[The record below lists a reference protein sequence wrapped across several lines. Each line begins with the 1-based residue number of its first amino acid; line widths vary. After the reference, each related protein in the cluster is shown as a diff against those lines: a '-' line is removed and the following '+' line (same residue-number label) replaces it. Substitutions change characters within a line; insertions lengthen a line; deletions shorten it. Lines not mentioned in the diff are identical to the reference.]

1 MRRYS
6 TFFSLATLL
15 VLTALSVVGYFY
27 IDNKLN
33 PEIAISTLDTTA
45 TNKPIAQTNRQQSS
59 SPSFQVQGAQSN
71 APQNNQPTLPG
82 PAQFTVYEQY
92 SEAQNTQ
99 FIDVLVGYGQEIANG
114 NSVAVVYSG
123 YLTNGQL
130 FDRSRT
136 NEQNQIEPFEF
147 TIGEGSV
154 IQGWEN
160 GLIGMKVGGQ
170 RRLII
175 PSQLGYGAQGA
186 GEGAIPPNS
195 MLIFDVELVSLR

>member
-6 TFFSLATLL
+6 TFFSIIALL
-15 VLTALSVVGYFY
+15 ALSGLSVLGYFY
-27 IDNKLN
+27 IDNRLN
-33 PEIAISTLDTTA
+33 PQVATPPIDTT
-45 TNKPIAQTNRQQSS
+45 TPDRPIAQTNNQQSR

>member
-71 APQNNQPTLPG
+71 TPQNNQPTLPG

-92 SEAQNTQ
+92 AETQNTQ
-99 FIDVLVGYGQEIANG
+99 FIDVVIGDGQEVANG

-130 FDRSRT
+130 FDQSRI

-154 IQGWEN
+154 IQGWED

-175 PSQLGYGAQGA
+175 PSQFGYGAQGA